1 MPHREPT
8 DSHLIL
14 LVDDDQ
20 DILDALGTLLEVNGV
35 VVERAPSAF
44 SALRKLEAG
53 LAPCLVLLD
62 IRMPGMSGWDLW
74 AWMRRE
80 PFTAGIPVA
89 MISGENQ
96 DRAEAQ
102 AKGVLDVLKK
112 PVEIERILDLVH
124 RVCDT
129 APGTP

>member
-1 MPHREPT
+1 MAASDTHER
-8 DSHLIL
+8 HHIL
-14 LVDDDQ
+14 LVDDDP
-20 DILDALGTLLEVNGV
+20 DILDALGTLLEMGGV
-35 VVERAPSAF
+35 AVERAPSAF

-62 IRMPGMSGWDLW
+62 IRMPGMSGWDLY

-102 AKGVLDVLKK
+102 AQGVLDVLRK
-112 PVEIERILDLVH
+112 PVEVERILELVH
-124 RVCDT
+124 RVCD
-129 APGTP
+129 APA

>member
-1 MPHREPT
+1 MAASDTHER
-8 DSHLIL
+8 HHIL
-14 LVDDDQ
+14 LVDDDP
-20 DILDALGTLLEVNGV
+20 DILDALGTLLEMGGV
-35 VVERAPSAF
+35 AVERAPSAF
-44 SALRKLEAG
+44 SALRELEAG

-62 IRMPGMSGWDLW
+62 IRMPGMSGWDLY

-102 AKGVLDVLKK
+102 AQGVLDVLRK
-112 PVEIERILDLVH
+112 PVEVERILELVH
-124 RVCDT
+124 RVCDEP
-129 APGTP
+129 APS

>member
-1 MPHREPT
+1 MPT
-8 DSHLIL
+8 AASHDRHHIL
-14 LVDDDQ
+14 LVDDDP
-20 DILDALGTLLEVNGV
+20 DILDALGTLLEIQGIQ
-35 VVERAPSAF
+35 VERAPSAF

-53 LAPCLVLLD
+53 LEPCLVLLD
-62 IRMPGMSGWDLW
+62 IRMPGMSGWDLY

-96 DRAEAQ
+96 DRGEAQ
-102 AKGVLDVLKK
+102 AKGVLDVLRK
-112 PVEIERILDLVH
+112 PVDVERILELVH

-129 APGTP
+129 AP